1 MRRIDARRGTENFK
15 ALFPTEFELLAKN
28 QQGGPSG
35 PPSSGRGLKVECLL
49 TSAIWSYGH
58 EAEVHIFLN
67 LPFPSNHKENSS
79 IRCILSTPEQNLLW
93 HIIGCTPN
101 TFHNTINKNV
111 NHSNDT
117 IDNLNQSSFHKPACQ
132 SQGHLRTESLSDSA
146 HILHCGKIRPWVVR
160 SGFRCA
166 SADLRQSRYLHV
178 ARYLMVQLS
187 KSIYFILILLRND
200 KIVP

>member
-1 MRRIDARRGTENFK
+1 MRKIYRCDLIISAGVHLSKYRNDWIISS
-15 ALFPTEFELLAKN
+15 EFTTSRN
-28 QQGGPSG
+28 TWT
-35 PPSSGRGLKVECLL
+35 LKVECLL

-58 EAEVHIFLN
+58 EAEVYIFLN
-67 LPFPSNHKENSS
+67 LPFPSNPKKNSS

-132 SQGHLRTESLSDSA
+132 CQGHLRTESLSASA

-178 ARYLMVQLS
+178 AR
-187 KSIYFILILLRND
+187 
-200 KIVP
+200 